1 MRTVYSLLSVISI
14 VAFASC
20 QSKSKIDVLK
30 ESISTELSKVEG
42 TFGIAFKNL
51 ENGEQ
56 LLINEKETFHAASM
70 MKTPVLIEVYK
81 QAAEGKFALNDSITV
96 INEFKSI
103 VDGSTYQLS
112 SEDDSEFELYNQ
124 VGSKKTIYD
133 LVYQMIIVSS
143 NLATNI
149 IIENV
154 GAKNVMS
161 TMKELG
167 ANDIQVL
174 RGVEDQKAY
183 DAGMSNTTTAY
194 DLMILFEKLAKG
206 EAVSPEADQQ
216 MINILFDQKFNEIIP
231 AKLPERVRVAHK
243 TGSITGVQHDSGIVF
258 LPDGNKYVLIT
269 LSKELKNPQAGIAAM
284 ANVSELIY
292 RYVTNK

>member
-1 MRTVYSLLSVISI
+1 VISL
-14 VAFASC
+14 VVFTSC
-20 QSKSKIDVLK
+20 QSKTKLELLK
-30 ESISTELSKVEG
+30 ESVNNELSKVEG

-56 LLINEKETFHAASM
+56 LLINEKETFHAAST

-81 QAAEGKFALNDSITV
+81 QAAEGKFALEDSITV
-96 INEFKSI
+96 INEFRSI
-103 VDGSTYQLS
+103 VDGSPFQLS
-112 SEDDSEFELYNQ
+112 PDDDSEVELYNE
-124 VGSKKTIYD
+124 VGSKKTLYD

-149 IIENV
+149 VIENV

-161 TMKELG
+161 TMKSLG

-206 EAVSPEADQQ
+206 EAVNPEADKK
-216 MINILFDQKFNEIIP
+216 MIDILFDQEFNEIIP
-231 AKLPERVRVAHK
+231 AKLPAEVRVAHK
-243 TGSITGVQHDSGIVF
+243 TGSITAVRHDSGIVF
-258 LPDGNKYVLIT
+258 LPDGRKYVLIT
-269 LSKELKNPQAGIAAM
+269 LSKELKNPEEGIAAM

-292 RYVTNK
+292 NYVANK

>member
-1 MRTVYSLLSVISI
+1 MRTIYSLLPVISLVI
-14 VAFASC
+14 FTSC
-20 QSKSKIDVLK
+20 QSKTKLELLK
-30 ESISTELSKVEG
+30 ESVNNELSKVEG

-56 LLINEKETFHAASM
+56 LLINEKETFHAAST

-81 QAAEGKFALNDSITV
+81 QAAEGKFALEDSITV
-96 INEFKSI
+96 INEFRSI
-103 VDGSTYQLS
+103 VDGSPFQLS
-112 SEDDSEFELYNQ
+112 PDDDSEVELYNE
-124 VGSKKTIYD
+124 VGSKKTLYD

-149 IIENV
+149 VIENV

-161 TMKELG
+161 TMKSLG

-206 EAVSPEADQQ
+206 EAVNPEADKK
-216 MINILFDQKFNEIIP
+216 MIDILFDQEFNEIIP
-231 AKLPERVRVAHK
+231 AKLPAEVRVAHK
-243 TGSITGVQHDSGIVF
+243 TGSITAVRHDSGIVF
-258 LPDGNKYVLIT
+258 LPDGRKYVLIT
-269 LSKELKNPQAGIAAM
+269 LSKELKNPEEGIAAM

-292 RYVTNK
+292 NYVANK

>member
-1 MRTVYSLLSVISI
+1 MRTTYTLLSLISI
-14 VAFASC
+14 IVLTSC
-20 QSKSKIDVLK
+20 QSKSKLELLK
-30 ESISTELSKVEG
+30 ESINDELAKVEG
-42 TFGIAFKNL
+42 TFGIAFENL
-51 ENGEQ
+51 DNNEQ
-56 LLINEKETFHAASM
+56 LLINEKETFHAAST

-81 QAAEGKFALNDSITV
+81 QAAEGKFSLQDSITV

-103 VDGSTYQLS
+103 VDGSPYQLTS
-112 SEDDSEFELYNQ
+112 DDDSEFELYNQ
-124 VGSKKTIYD
+124 VGTKKAIYD

-161 TMKELG
+161 TMKGLG

-183 DAGMSNTTTAY
+183 EAGMSNTTTAY

-216 MINILFDQKFNEIIP
+216 MIDILSDQEFNEIIP
-231 AKLPERVRVAHK
+231 AKLPADVKVAHK
-243 TGSITGVQHDSGIVF
+243 TGSITAVRHDSGIVF
-258 LPDGNKYVLIT
+258 LPDGRKYVLIT
-269 LSKELKNPQAGIAAM
+269 LSKELKNPEEGIRAM

-292 RYVTNK
+292 KYMTNK

>member
-1 MRTVYSLLSVISI
+1 MRTIYSLLPVISL
-14 VAFASC
+14 VVFTSC
-20 QSKSKIDVLK
+20 QSKTKLELLK
-30 ESISTELSKVEG
+30 ESVNNELSKVEG

-56 LLINEKETFHAASM
+56 LLINEKETFHAAST

-81 QAAEGKFALNDSITV
+81 QAAEGKFALEDSITV
-96 INEFKSI
+96 INEFRSI
-103 VDGSTYQLS
+103 VDGSPFQLS
-112 SEDDSEFELYNQ
+112 PDDDSEVELYNE
-124 VGSKKTIYD
+124 VGSKKTLYD

-149 IIENV
+149 VIENV

-161 TMKELG
+161 TMKSLG

-206 EAVSPEADQQ
+206 EAVNPEADKK
-216 MINILFDQKFNEIIP
+216 MIDILFDQEFNEIIP
-231 AKLPERVRVAHK
+231 AKLPAEVRVAHK
-243 TGSITGVQHDSGIVF
+243 TGSITAVRHDSGIVF
-258 LPDGNKYVLIT
+258 LPDGRKYVLIT
-269 LSKELKNPQAGIAAM
+269 LSKELKNPEEGIAAM

-292 RYVTNK
+292 NYVANK